1 MLLFFISDK
10 GTSILISPPV
20 RFSSNLIY
28 SSFFPYCALAYKILI
43 FFLTETESITL
54 EVFTDIPS
62 ALEAPIPSVNL
73 LSWILMILKI
83 LITFLSETKVS
94 S

>member
-20 RFSSNLIY
+20 RFSSKLMY
-28 SSFFPYCALAYKILI
+28 SSLLPYFALTHKIFIL
-43 FFLTETESITL
+43 FLTETESITL
-54 EVFTDIPS
+54 EVFTSIPS
-62 ALEAPIPSVNL
+62 PLEAPIPHVNIL
-73 LSWILMILKI
+73 YWILMILKI